1 MSHYA
6 DRKHL
11 FPLQGGCPCGHIRY
25 QINLPPLLVQ
35 TCHCTLCQRQ
45 MGSAFAINA
54 IIESSA
60 VSLLPSAPLTTPL
73 SKAEQQSSSSSSTS
87 SGSVCGVLPAFAD
100 LTNAATTATVTLPTD
115 NNDAA
120 NNHKINNPILVAIP
134 TQSKVGQTVA
144 QCPLCRGNL
153 WSYYADAGTLVTY
166 LIASTLDRPWELEP
180 DVHIFTRSRR
190 EFVSLNDGKPQFEEN
205 YPDRAVFYRPETK
218 ERVDALTE
226 LQGAW
231 RKQIRAA
238 YKAQF
243 AKI

>member
-6 DRKHL
+6 ERQNL

-73 SKAEQQSSSSSSTS
+73 SKAEQSSSSSSPS

-100 LTNAATTATVTLPTD
+100 LTNAATTATVTLPAD
-115 NNDAA
+115 NN
-120 NNHKINNPILVAIP
+120 NKTNNPILVALP

-153 WSYYADAGTLVTY
+153 WSYYADAGTLLTY
-166 LIASTLDRPWELEP
+166 LIASTLDRLWELEP
-180 DVHIFTRSRR
+180 DVHIYTRSRR

-205 YPDRAVFYRPETK
+205 YPDRAAFYRPETK

>member
-6 DRKHL
+6 EKKDL
-11 FPLQGGCPCGHIRY
+11 FPMQGGCPCGHIRY

-73 SKAEQQSSSSSSTS
+73 SKAEQSSSSPS

-100 LTNAATTATVTLPTD
+100 LTNAATTATVIPAD
-115 NNDAA
+115 NDANA
-120 NNHKINNPILVAIP
+120 QHKINNPILVALP

-144 QCPLCRGNL
+144 QCPLCRGNV
-153 WSYYADAGTLVTY
+153 WNYYADAGTLVTY

-180 DVHIFTRSRR
+180 DVHIYTRSRR
-190 EFVSLNDGKPQFEEN
+190 DFVSLNDGKPQFEEN
-205 YPDRAVFYRPETK
+205 YPDRSVFYRPETK

-226 LQGAW
+226 KQGAW

>member
-6 DRKHL
+6 EKKDL
-11 FPLQGGCPCGHIRY
+11 FPMQGGCPCGHVRY

-60 VSLLPSAPLTTPL
+60 VALLPSAPLTTPL
-73 SKAEQQSSSSSSTS
+73 SKAEQSSPTPS

-100 LTNAATTATVTLPTD
+100 LTNAATTATVIAAD
-115 NNDAA
+115 DDANA
-120 NNHKINNPILVAIP
+120 QHKMNNPILVALP

-144 QCPLCRGNL
+144 QCPLCRGNI

-180 DVHIFTRSRR
+180 DVHIYTRSRR
-190 EFVSLNDGKPQFEEN
+190 DFVSLNDGKPQFEEN
-205 YPDRAVFYRPETK
+205 YPDRSVFYRPETK
-218 ERVDALTE
+218 ARVDALTE
-226 LQGAW
+226 KQGAW

>member
-6 DRKHL
+6 ERKDL
-11 FPLQGGCPCGHIRY
+11 FPMQGGCPCGHIRY

-60 VSLLPSAPLTTPL
+60 VSLLPPAPLTTPL
-73 SKAEQQSSSSSSTS
+73 SKAESSSPSPSPS

-100 LTNAATTATVTLPTD
+100 LTNATTTATVAPVD
-115 NNDAA
+115 NDADA
-120 NNHKINNPILVAIP
+120 QHKTNNPVFVAIP
-134 TQSKVGQTVA
+134 TQSKVGQTIA

-153 WSYYADAGTLVTY
+153 WSHYADAGTLVTY

-180 DVHIFTRSRR
+180 DVHIYTRSRR
-190 EFVSLNDGKPQFEEN
+190 DFVSLNDGKPQFEEF
-205 YPDRAVFYRPETK
+205 YPDRAAFYRPETR

-226 LQGAW
+226 KQDAW

>member
-1 MSHYA
+1 
-6 DRKHL
+6 
-11 FPLQGGCPCGHIRY
+11 
-25 QINLPPLLVQ
+25 
-35 TCHCTLCQRQ
+35 

-60 VSLLPSAPLTTPL
+60 VSLLPSAPLTAPL
-73 SKAEQQSSSSSSTS
+73 SKAEQQSSPSSSS
-87 SGSVCGVLPAFAD
+87 VCSVLPAFAD

-115 NNDAA
+115 NDAA
-120 NNHKINNPILVAIP
+120 NNNKINNPILVALP

-180 DVHIFTRSRR
+180 DVHIYTRSRR

-218 ERVDALTE
+218 ERVDALTK
-226 LQGAW
+226 LQGMW

>member
-1 MSHYA
+1 
-6 DRKHL
+6 
-11 FPLQGGCPCGHIRY
+11 
-25 QINLPPLLVQ
+25 
-35 TCHCTLCQRQ
+35 

-73 SKAEQQSSSSSSTS
+73 SKAEQQSSPS

-120 NNHKINNPILVAIP
+120 NNNKINNPILVALP

-180 DVHIFTRSRR
+180 DVHIYTRSRR

-226 LQGAW
+226 LQGTW